1 MKYDVKKNKK
11 NNTLTNK
18 EGEIWDEFKQSWK
31 EAMMLSKLDSGIDS
45 LLTMK
50 ERDQA
55 LNLYPKL
62 IASVQEPLG

>member
-31 EAMMLSKLDSGIDS
+31 EAMMLSKLDS
-45 LLTMK
+45 
-50 ERDQA
+50 
-55 LNLYPKL
+55 
-62 IASVQEPLG
+62 ASAIHRESWNIVG